1 MNEMKR
7 HLKIAFRYFKVNLAS
22 AMEYRS
28 SFFMQAFG
36 MALSNATF
44 IFFWWVAFSQ
54 VGGRIGGYDFQD
66 VMFIWALCSS
76 AFGLSH
82 VLFANA
88 DHLTRLIVTGELDT
102 FLLQPCN
109 LLLNVCCARTS
120 LSAYGDLLYGVVLM
134 ALTQGGNGAA
144 WLFYAL
150 GVPVGAMLITAIGLT
165 AHTLTFYFGD
175 ASFAGSMS
183 QEFVVNF
190 CIYPEGIYNGV
201 VRGLMFSL
209 IPAAFI
215 VHVPLRLVRN
225 FSVGWLL
232 LWLGAS
238 MAYCAFAAWFFYRGL
253 KKYESGNLIITRL

>member
-1 MNEMKR
+1 MKR
-7 HLKIAFRYFKVNLAS
+7 HIKIALRYFKVNLAS
-22 AMEYRS
+22 AMEYRA
-28 SFFMQAFG
+28 SFFTQAIG

-44 IFFWWVAFSQ
+44 VFFWWVAFSQ
-54 VGGRIGGYDFQD
+54 VGGRIGGYAFKD

-88 DHLTRLIVTGELDT
+88 SQLTRLIVTGELDT

-120 LSAYGDLLYGVVLM
+120 LSSYGDLIYGVVLL
-134 ALTQGGNGAA
+134 ALTQGGSGQA

-150 GVPVGAMLITAIGLT
+150 GVPVGALLITAIGLT

-175 ASFAGSMS
+175 AAIAGSMS
-183 QEFVVNF
+183 QEFVINF
-190 CIYPEGIYNGV
+190 CIYPAGIYHRAV
-201 VRGLMFSL
+201 QLLMYTL

-215 VHVPLRLVRN
+215 VHVPLRLARE
-225 FSVGWLL
+225 FSLAWLL
-232 LWLGAS
+232 LWLAAS
-238 MAYCAFAAWFFYRGL
+238 AFYCAFAAWFFYKGL
-253 KKYESGNLIITRL
+253 RKYESGNLIVTRL

>member
-1 MNEMKR
+1 MKR
-7 HLKIAFRYFKVNLAS
+7 HFKIAFRYFKVNLAS
-22 AMEYRS
+22 AMEYRA
-28 SFFMQAFG
+28 SFLTQAFG

-44 IFFWWVAFSQ
+44 VFFWWVAFSQ

-88 DHLTRLIVTGELDT
+88 NQLTRLIVTGELDT

-134 ALTQGGNGAA
+134 ALTQCGSGQA
-144 WLFYAL
+144 WLFFAL
-150 GVPVGAMLITAIGLT
+150 GVPVGALLIAAIGLM

-175 ASFAGSMS
+175 ASVAGSMS

-190 CIYPEGIYNGV
+190 CIYPAGIYHRAV
-201 VRGLMFSL
+201 QLLMYSL

-215 VHVPLRLVRN
+215 AHVPLRLARG

-232 LWLGAS
+232 VWLAAS
-238 MAYCAFAAWFFYRGL
+238 AAYCSFAVWFFYRGL
-253 KKYESGNLIITRL
+253 RKYESGNLIVTRL